1 MVAVDLP
8 GSATLDAG
16 RSVPDES
23 VPRSAPADVDLGSP
37 EVLTAAR
44 AHALFTS
51 ELSAYS
57 RATPAQ
63 VADAIRCAVRMH
75 GIRGCAAEVAAAYG
89 ERPETAAARMRW
101 ARTVVES
108 IYVRSASTGV
118 GYEVSMPYPSA
129 DSVRLSP
136 RRV

>member
-1 MVAVDLP
+1 MVDVDLP
-8 GSATLDAG
+8 GSATLDGG
-16 RSVPDES
+16 RSWLYEP
-23 VPRSAPADVDLGSP
+23 VPRLALADVDVRSS

-57 RATPAQ
+57 RATPSQ
-63 VADAIRCAVRMH
+63 VADAIRFAVRMH

-108 IYVRSASTGV
+108 IYARAASTEV
-118 GYEVSMPYPSA
+118 GYE
-129 DSVRLSP
+129 DTLP
-136 RRV
+136 RAS